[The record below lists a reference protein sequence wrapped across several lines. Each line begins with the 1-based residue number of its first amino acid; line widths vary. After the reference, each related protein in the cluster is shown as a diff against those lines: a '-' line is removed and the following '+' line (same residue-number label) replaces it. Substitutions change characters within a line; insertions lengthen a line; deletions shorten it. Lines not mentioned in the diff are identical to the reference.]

1 MSKCMWS
8 TETARS
14 SLATDEAGFLSR
26 CASST
31 TSAFQ
36 REHVQSGAF
45 GSRAFRAARES
56 WHPVLWHLPPVGYDL
71 SSSTSLM
78 AES

>member
-31 TSAFQ
+31 TMYAQLICLKPSEKSS
-36 REHVQSGAF
+36 RNVSYDTTSTSNLSGAYVSAPIS
-45 GSRAFRAARES
+45 G
-56 WHPVLWHLPPVGYDL
+56 HLG
-71 SSSTSLM
+71 
-78 AES
+78 